1 MSKSSF
7 LERWIPRNECL
18 FCPRATNRA
27 NRLVLRLIDVITE
40 LPSVANIVSILLL
53 TFIAWLSWWLY
64 RRLKTIRRVSITGLT
79 SIYKYHVKRLNNQQ
93 KLSRVYNTC
102 LIYIKLKIEF
112 LFSFSLKKEINTKLK
127 QSFL

>member
-1 MSKSSF
+1 MTLSKIKS
-7 LERWIPRNECL
+7 
-18 FCPRATNRA
+18 
-27 NRLVLRLIDVITE
+27 
-40 LPSVANIVSILLL
+40 
-53 TFIAWLSWWLY
+53 
-64 RRLKTIRRVSITGLT
+64 IRRVSITGLT